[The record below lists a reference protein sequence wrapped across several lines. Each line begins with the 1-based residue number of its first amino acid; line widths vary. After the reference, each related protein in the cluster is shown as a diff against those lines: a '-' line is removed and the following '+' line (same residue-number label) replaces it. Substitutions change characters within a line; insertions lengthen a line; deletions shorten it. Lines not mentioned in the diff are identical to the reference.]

1 MNKNTIIQT
10 ALKQLRDKAGI
21 NATYDT
27 HNNVM
32 GTDGQLVIHL
42 KNQNLH
48 LNILIKSELRPY
60 NLFDQLEDKPID
72 LLVVDK
78 LYPAIKNELRNKHI
92 GYLDTA
98 GNIYIEKGNTMI
110 WLEGNK
116 PVLEPRKGTNKAFT
130 KTGLKAVFYFLW
142 KKEAINYPYRKI
154 AADTKISLGNVPQI
168 IEGLKEAG
176 YILQIDEKRL
186 AIKSQRALLD
196 RWIEG
201 YREVLKPTLHIGDY
215 RAKTDNL
222 SALEVTV
229 SNYKETMV
237 IGGEA
242 AAEHLTKYLQ
252 AEVITLYTTMPKLEL
267 MYTLRLIPEQGGR
280 LQVFEKFWQDDVRI
294 DGHFAPTL
302 LVYADLV
309 ITDEPRCLETAA
321 IIYDKHLKNEF
332 GEY

>member
-1 MNKNTIIQT
+1 MNKGEIIQI
-10 ALKQLRDKAGI
+10 ALNQLKEKAGI
-21 NATYDT
+21 HGTYDP
-27 HNNVM
+27 HNNE

-42 KNQNLH
+42 KNQDLH

-60 NLFDQLEDKPID
+60 NLPEQLGNKLID

-78 LYPAIKNELRNKHI
+78 LYPVIKNELRNKHI
-92 GYLDTA
+92 GYLDTV
-98 GNIYIEKGNTMI
+98 GNLYIENGDTVI

-116 PVLEPRKGTNKAFT
+116 PAIEHKKSANRAFT

-154 AADTKISLGNVPQI
+154 AADTKISLGNIPQI
-168 IEGLKEAG
+168 IEGLKEGG
-176 YILQIDEKRL
+176 YILEIDEKRL
-186 AIKSQRALLD
+186 YIKNQRALLD

-215 RAKTDNL
+215 RIKNDDLNM
-222 SALEVTV
+222 LEATLFP
-229 SNYKETMV
+229 YKETMV

-252 AEVITLYTTMPKLEL
+252 AEIVTLYTTMPKMEL
-267 MYTLRLIPEQGGR
+267 MYTLRLIPEKEGR
-280 LQVFEKFWQDDVRI
+280 LQIFEKFWHDDTNI
-294 DGHFAPTL
+294 DDLFAPTL

-321 IIYDKHLKNEF
+321 IIYDKYLKNEF